1 MPMSWTSLI
10 VGEKDRVTR
19 QIHKTIIEYDKFW
32 QENKTECYAKV
43 YDEMLMLTV
52 GLSEVLNRIIRQSF
66 SEHSTF

>member
-1 MPMSWTSLI
+1 M
-10 VGEKDRVTR
+10 TR